1 MNTSIKLAEIQASC
15 RQCSLSEL
23 CLPRGLTDEELTDLE
38 KVVDQQPPI
47 DKHQYLYR
55 NGDKFKS
62 FYAVKSGAMKSVFTS
77 VDGEEQIVGFHLP
90 GELVGLDGL
99 NTKRHT
105 CDCIVL
111 ERSSVC
117 ELPSIR
123 MEELCRRY
131 SSLHRAMHSIIGKT
145 ISEDQSM
152 LLLLARRSA
161 EERLASFL
169 VSLSQRSLLRG
180 VSGSEFDMPMSMRDI
195 ANYLGLAPE
204 TLSRLVKK
212 FDKTGVARIDK
223 RRAIILSHDKL
234 NVMVADCKH

>member
-1 MNTSIKLAEIQASC
+1 VNTGIKLAEIQASC

-38 KVVDQQPPI
+38 KVVDQQSPI

-90 GELVGLDGL
+90 GELLGLDGL